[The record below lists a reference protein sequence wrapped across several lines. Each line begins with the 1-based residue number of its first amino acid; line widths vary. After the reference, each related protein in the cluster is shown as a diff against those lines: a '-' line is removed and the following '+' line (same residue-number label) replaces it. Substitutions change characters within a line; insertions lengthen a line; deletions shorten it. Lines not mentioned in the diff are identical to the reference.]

1 MRFGSYKD
9 FTKYLKALSDIG
21 YSVPFTDYEL
31 EMSNRGFR
39 KHIHYYEC
47 DINDSNSNS
56 MTITFVDNVTQ
67 DKTSFTFER
76 NKNNGKG

>member
-9 FTKYLKALSDIG
+9 FTKYLKGLSDIG

-31 EMSNRGFR
+31 EMHNRGFS

-47 DINDSNSNS
+47 DINDSNKHT
-56 MTITFVDNVTQ
+56 MVITFRDMAKKEVV
-67 DKTSFTFER
+67 TSFTFER
-76 NKNNGKG
+76 K

>member
-9 FTKYLKALSDIG
+9 FTRFLKGLSDIG

-31 EMSNRGFR
+31 DMKKKGFS

-47 DINDSNSNS
+47 DINDSNSNIIV
-56 MTITFVDNVTQ
+56 ITFTDNVTKKQ
-67 DKTSFTFER
+67 ATLTFER
-76 NKNNGKG
+76 NKKNER